1 MYKNQLPDN
10 NLNMSTVRLNNPT
23 TIPNKKRRIFGHEI
37 KSVKP

>member
-10 NLNMSTVRLNNPT
+10 NLNMSAVRLNNPT
-23 TIPNKKRRIFGHEI
+23 TVPNKKIRIFGHEI